1 MSTTSQDAS
10 DLPGEASGTSGAKD
24 LAGQLGELAR
34 SLQAEQDFEATLAT
48 MVHAALDLVPGAG
61 HASISV
67 ARARRTIEC
76 HAPSSPLPATVDRL
90 QEEHREGPCLD
101 AAYAEKV
108 VRVPDFGDERRWP
121 SFAPA
126 ALGAGARSM
135 LCFQLY
141 TSGEELGALNI
152 YGTGPEVFTAESEE
166 VGLLAATHAAVAFA
180 DAQRIQH
187 LYEALATRDLI
198 GQAKGV
204 LMERYKITAQ
214 QAFLLLTT
222 ASSRT
227 NLKLRDVAE
236 QLTTTG
242 TLPTT
247 NR

>member
-1 MSTTSQDAS
+1 MDTSSQDTTG
-10 DLPGEASGTSGAKD
+10 LPGAASGAHGAGD
-24 LAGQLGELAR
+24 LAGPLSELAR
-34 SLQAEQDFEATLAT
+34 NLQNEEDFESTLAT
-48 MVHAALDLVPGAG
+48 MVHAALELIPGAA

-108 VRVPDFGDERRWP
+108 VRVPDFGHERRWP

-126 ALGAGARSM
+126 ALEAGARSM

-141 TSGEELGALNI
+141 TNGDDLGALNI
-152 YGTGPEVFTAESEE
+152 YGAAAEAFTADSEE
-166 VGLLAATHAAVAFA
+166 AGLLVAAHAAVAFA
-180 DAQRIQH
+180 DAQQIAH
-187 LYEALATRDLI
+187 LTEALATRDLI

-214 QAFLLLTT
+214 QAFLLLST
-222 ASSRT
+222 ASSRA

-247 NR
+247 QG